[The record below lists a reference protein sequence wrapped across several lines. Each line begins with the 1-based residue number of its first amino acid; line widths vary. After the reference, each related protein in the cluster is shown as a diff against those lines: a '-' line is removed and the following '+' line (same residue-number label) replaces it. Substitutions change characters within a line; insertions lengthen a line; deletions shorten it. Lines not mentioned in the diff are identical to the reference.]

1 MRSDLKGPT
10 IMSLLLKT
18 IPIIIHLLS
27 YMYVHK
33 IKKRLI
39 KNTFNEISKC
49 QNNKATLKI
58 TAIMFYIQDPFN

>member
-1 MRSDLKGPT
+1 MRGDLKGPI
-10 IMSLLLKT
+10 IMSFLLET
-18 IPIIIHLLS
+18 IPVIIHPLS